1 MTELTAMLL
10 QTHGFHVLTAN
21 FARDAIQIVREK
33 QPQAVILDLMMPDM
47 DGRQVCKTIRDFSNV
62 PIIILSA
69 LNDPETVASALDSG
83 ADDYLV
89 KPVPSDVLAAHLNR
103 LIKRTGKLSMSP
115 EKIANSWIPASAS
128 MPTTPIKSLL
138 KSDRRK
144 AVNCFVGRDNI
155 SPYCFVTARHYPAQ
169 LLFSASATA
178 RGDSIIG
185 MWPTPDNSTSRA
197 RGTLA
202 WISRA
207 RSTGINPSASP

>member
-1 MTELTAMLL
+1 MKVLSVDDDIAMTELTAMLL

-21 FARDAIQIVREK
+21 SARDAIQIVREK
-33 QPQAVILDLMMPDM
+33 QPHAVILDLMMPDM
-47 DGRQVCKTIRDFSNV
+47 DGRQVCRTIREFSNV

-128 MPTTPIKSLL
+128 MPTTPLE
-138 KSDRRK
+138 
-144 AVNCFVGRDNI
+144 
-155 SPYCFVTARHYPAQ
+155 T
-169 LLFSASATA
+169 
-178 RGDSIIG
+178 
-185 MWPTPDNSTSRA
+185 M
-197 RGTLA
+197 
-202 WISRA
+202 
-207 RSTGINPSASP
+207 

>member
-1 MTELTAMLL
+1 MQIKVLSVDDDLAMTELTAMLL

-128 MPTTPIKSLL
+128 MPTTPIKSL
-138 KSDRRK
+138 
-144 AVNCFVGRDNI
+144 
-155 SPYCFVTARHYPAQ
+155 
-169 LLFSASATA
+169 
-178 RGDSIIG
+178 
-185 MWPTPDNSTSRA
+185 
-197 RGTLA
+197 
-202 WISRA
+202 
-207 RSTGINPSASP
+207 

>member
-1 MTELTAMLL
+1 MKVLSVDDDIAMTELTAMLL

-21 FARDAIQIVREK
+21 SARDAIQIVREK

-47 DGRQVCKTIRDFSNV
+47 DGRQVCRTIREFSNV

-128 MPTTPIKSLL
+128 MPTTPIKS
-138 KSDRRK
+138 
-144 AVNCFVGRDNI
+144 V
-155 SPYCFVTARHYPAQ
+155 
-169 LLFSASATA
+169 
-178 RGDSIIG
+178 
-185 MWPTPDNSTSRA
+185 
-197 RGTLA
+197 
-202 WISRA
+202 
-207 RSTGINPSASP
+207 

>member
-1 MTELTAMLL
+1 MKVLSVDDDIAMTELTAMLL

-21 FARDAIQIVREK
+21 SARDAIQIVREK
-33 QPQAVILDLMMPDM
+33 QPHAVILDLMMPDM
-47 DGRQVCKTIRDFSNV
+47 DGRQVCKNIREFSNV

-128 MPTTPIKSLL
+128 MPTTPLE
-138 KSDRRK
+138 
-144 AVNCFVGRDNI
+144 
-155 SPYCFVTARHYPAQ
+155 T
-169 LLFSASATA
+169 
-178 RGDSIIG
+178 
-185 MWPTPDNSTSRA
+185 M
-197 RGTLA
+197 
-202 WISRA
+202 
-207 RSTGINPSASP
+207 